1 MTLKNAINFF
11 ESLEAETSSKPE
23 IKVYQEFIKIIT
35 SLEKKS
41 LSENEIQTIET
52 ELDRLNLKSNSL
64 NRKKYFK
71 IALSDFKKYLKDTF
85 SLTTKGYYTT
95 FYGGLGLVF
104 GLLFGVAILSNLE
117 RSLGISLGLI
127 GGMVVGSIMGRS
139 KDAQAKTNG
148 KML

>member
-11 ESLEAETSSKPE
+11 ENLVTETNRKSE
-23 IKVYQEFIKIIT
+23 IKVYQEFIQIIA
-35 SLEKKS
+35 SLEMKE
-41 LSENEIQTIET
+41 LSKNDIQSIET
-52 ELDRLNLKSNSL
+52 ELDNLNLKSNSV

-71 IALSDFKKYLKDTF
+71 KANNDFKKYLKDTF

-95 FYGGLGLVF
+95 YYGGLGLVF

-117 RSLGISLGLI
+117 RSMGISLGLI

-139 KDAQAKTNG
+139 KDAEAKTTG

>member
-11 ESLEAETSSKPE
+11 ENLVTETSRKSE

-139 KDAQAKTNG
+139 KDSQAKTSG

>member
-1 MTLKNAINFF
+1 MKLKNAMIFF
-11 ESLEAETSSKPE
+11 ENLVAETSRKSE
-23 IKVYQEFIKIIT
+23 IKVYQEFIQIIT
-35 SLEKKS
+35 SLEKKG
-41 LSENEIQTIET
+41 LTENEIQSIEMK
-52 ELDRLNLKSNSL
+52 LDNLNLKSNSV

-71 IALSDFKKYLKDTF
+71 KAINDFKKYLKDTF

-117 RSLGISLGLI
+117 RSLGISLGLT
-127 GGMVVGSIMGRS
+127 GGMVIGSIMGRS
-139 KDAQAKTNG
+139 KDAQAKTSG

>member
-11 ESLEAETSSKPE
+11 ESLVAETNRKSE
-23 IKVYQEFIKIIT
+23 IKVYQEFIQIIT
-35 SLEKKS
+35 SIEKKG
-41 LSENEIQTIET
+41 LSENEIRSIET
-52 ELDRLNLKSNSL
+52 ELNSLNLKSNPL

-71 IALSDFKKYLKDTF
+71 KAINDFKKYLKDTF
-85 SLTTKGYYTT
+85 SLTTAGYYRT

-139 KDAQAKTNG
+139 KDAQAKAAGNI
-148 KML
+148 L

>member
-11 ESLEAETSSKPE
+11 ESLEAETSSKSE

-35 SLEKKS
+35 SLEKKG

-85 SLTTKGYYTT
+85 SLTTEGYYTT

-139 KDAQAKTNG
+139 KDSQAKTSG
-148 KML
+148 KMI